1 MFDLFY
7 HKQKVKPNQK
17 NEIKQNRKNMYGKN
31 KVDKVIMKKNSLSP
45 EWSPLTHREKRIGG
59 NERLHL
65 REVFRVAGQNRQ
77 AHNAD
82 HTSHPMYNLHAL

>member
-45 EWSPLTHREKRIGG
+45 EYEK
-59 NERLHL
+59 
-65 REVFRVAGQNRQ
+65 
-77 AHNAD
+77 
-82 HTSHPMYNLHAL
+82 